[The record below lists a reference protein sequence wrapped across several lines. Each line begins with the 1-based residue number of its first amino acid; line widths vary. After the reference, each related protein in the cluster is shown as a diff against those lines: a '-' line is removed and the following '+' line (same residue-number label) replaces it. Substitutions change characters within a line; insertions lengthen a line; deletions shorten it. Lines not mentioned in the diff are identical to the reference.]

1 VIARIRL
8 LVVLARPAVLLL
20 LALYAA
26 TGTARGGRPDDHL
39 LLLGVLVV
47 VAALLLFSVAVNDL
61 ADEAI
66 DRVNLPGARS
76 RPLVTGAGRRTELRV
91 LAATG
96 AVLAP
101 VAAVPLGWRC
111 VLVAVAGLAVSAA
124 YSLRLSSR
132 GAIAALVLPA
142 CYVATPYLLGLYGA
156 DASPRRTDLVLLT
169 GLYVGFVGRI
179 LLKDFR
185 DVRGDALFGK
195 RTFLVRHGRRATCA
209 FSACCWVVGGALIAV
224 TVSGMAVVTALGA
237 AGALVLL
244 ALLATDGGHRRDERL
259 ISALAIVGRGLLVV
273 LLVRLSADRAPLPLT
288 VALVAVFAA
297 QAGVMAVR
305 GPAASRGVPKSWLGQ
320 YSRHSSTTARSSV
333 VSVGTSRTRNAAP
346 PR

>member
-1 VIARIRL
+1 MITRVRL
-8 LVVLARPAVLLL
+8 LVVLARPAVLFL
-20 LALYAA
+20 LAIYAA
-26 TGTARGGRPDDHL
+26 LGTARGGRPDDHL
-39 LLLGVLVV
+39 LLFGVLAVV
-47 VAALLLFSVAVNDL
+47 VALLLFSVAVNDL

-66 DRVNLPGARS
+66 DRVNLPGAKA
-76 RPLVTGAGRRTELRV
+76 RPLVTGAGRRTELRTMAV
-91 LAATG
+91 AA

-101 VAAVPLGWRC
+101 VAAIPLGWQS
-111 VLVAVAGLAVSAA
+111 VLITVAALAVSAA
-124 YSLRLSSR
+124 YSLRLSAR
-132 GAIAALVLPA
+132 GVVGSLVLPA

-156 DASPRRTDLVLLT
+156 GVTPDGPDLVLLA
-169 GLYVGFVGRI
+169 GLYVGFLGRI

-209 FSACCWVVGGALIAV
+209 LSAFCWVAGGALVALE
-224 TVSGMAVVTALGA
+224 TKDMAVVTALGA

-244 ALLATDGGHRRDERL
+244 RALATDGGHRRDERL

-273 LLVRLSADRAPLPLT
+273 LLVQLT
-288 VALVAVFAA
+288 VDRPVLVLALVAVFAA
-297 QAGVMAVR
+297 QAAAMAR
-305 GPAASRGVPKSWLGQ
+305 YGPPGQ
-320 YSRHSSTTARSSV
+320 YSRQSITTARSSV

>member
-1 VIARIRL
+1 MGEQQVIARIRL
-8 LVVLARPAVLLL
+8 LVVLARPAVLFL

-26 TGTARGGRPDDHL
+26 LGTARGGRPDDHL
-39 LLLGVLVV
+39 LLFGVLVV

-61 ADEAI
+61 SDEAI
-66 DRVNLPGARS
+66 DRVNLPGAMA

-91 LAATG
+91 MAAAA

-111 VLVAVAGLAVSAA
+111 VLVTVAALAVSAA

-132 GAIAALVLPA
+132 GAVASLVLPA
-142 CYVATPYLLGLYGA
+142 CYVATPFLLGSYGA
-156 DASPRRTDLVLLT
+156 GAAPDLLLLA

-209 FSACCWVVGGALIAV
+209 FSAVCWAAGGALVVLDAED
-224 TVSGMAVVTALGA
+224 MAVVTAVGA
-237 AGALVLL
+237 AGALMLL
-244 ALLATDGGHRRDERL
+244 RMLATDGGHRRDERL

-273 LLVRLSADRAPLPLT
+273 LLVQLSLDRPPALLVP
-288 VALVAVFAA
+288 ALVAVFAA
-297 QAGVMAVR
+297 QAAAMVAY
-305 GPAASRGVPKSWLGQ
+305 GPPGQ
-320 YSRHSSTTARSSV
+320 YSRQIITTARSSV
-333 VSVGTSRTRNAAP
+333 VSVGTSWTRNAAP